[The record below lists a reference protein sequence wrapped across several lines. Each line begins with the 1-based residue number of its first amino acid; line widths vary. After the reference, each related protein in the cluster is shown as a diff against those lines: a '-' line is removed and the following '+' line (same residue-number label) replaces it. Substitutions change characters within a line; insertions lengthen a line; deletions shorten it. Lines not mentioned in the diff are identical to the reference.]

1 MMAYGSAIYVL
12 YLSGLQ
18 AYWPL
23 HLLFSHGYGSAAN
36 HAFIYLACWPLH
48 YLLSHG
54 HGSAANAQ
62 GYSDWLRYGLWLGP
76 PFFCLSLKW
85 QIFYLTLLNVSILVE
100 FMLISLIYAFFYCC
114 SYIATTGLDNG
125 YFLLL
130 DQSNQKHVLAW
141 SMCFYEQ

>member
-85 QIFYLTLLNVSILVE
+85 QIFYLTLLNVFNSRG
-100 FMLISLIYAFFYCC
+100 IYANQSNLC
-114 SYIATTGLDNG
+114 I
-125 YFLLL
+125 FLLL
-130 DQSNQKHVLAW
+130 QLYRHYGTCYNYGSLVIFLW
-141 SMCFYEQ
+141 SHCRS